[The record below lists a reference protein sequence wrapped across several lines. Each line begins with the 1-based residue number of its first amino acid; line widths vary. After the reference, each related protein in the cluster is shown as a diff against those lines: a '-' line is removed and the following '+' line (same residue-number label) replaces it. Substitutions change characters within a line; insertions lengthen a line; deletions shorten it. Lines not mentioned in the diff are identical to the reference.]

1 MGFLSKL
8 QDLLNFDD
16 PLNIEAAELY
26 LKDKEAFQS
35 RVREYVIQYA
45 KRWDNITYYSK
56 FFRFL
61 TVDCWHLT

>member
-1 MGFLSKL
+1 MSSLSEL

-35 RVREYVIQYA
+35 RVREYVTQYA
-45 KRWDNITYYSK
+45 KR
-56 FFRFL
+56 
-61 TVDCWHLT
+61 

>member
-35 RVREYVIQYA
+35 RVREYVILYA
-45 KRWDNITYYSK
+45 KR
-56 FFRFL
+56 
-61 TVDCWHLT
+61 